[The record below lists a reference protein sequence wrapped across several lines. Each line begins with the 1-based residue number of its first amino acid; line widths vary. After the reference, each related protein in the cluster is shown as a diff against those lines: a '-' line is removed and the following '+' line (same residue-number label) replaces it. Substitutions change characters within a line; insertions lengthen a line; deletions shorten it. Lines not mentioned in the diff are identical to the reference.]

1 MASEG
6 IFLAAA
12 LTFQIM
18 SDRRESVTDRSGKC
32 WSVRTVLSVAA
43 VVFRESGNEWIS
55 ENDAAAAGVESSA
68 ARVVGYLM
76 DPARP
81 LPEVLPRDVRK
92 AHRSLEW
99 IRGVPNRPNSSEYE
113 RSLYNAYTDLERWGG
128 KVPLALV
135 GKIST
140 TIVVAHDGVKKHRLK
155 DAWSIIKNSRHV
167 YEFVPGTFQ
176 VVRAKDATR
185 DITLPNGRVKR
196 VSETLL
202 ILADQHGNGY
212 KAFISGIM
220 SLREGDTITVTSAR
234 IKSHVTSKDGVPLT
248 WLSHVRVKK

>member
-1 MASEG
+1 M
-6 IFLAAA
+6 
-12 LTFQIM
+12 
-18 SDRRESVTDRSGKC
+18 TDRSGKC

-92 AHRSLEW
+92 AHSSLEW
-99 IRGVPNRPNSSEYE
+99 IMGVPDRPNSSDYE
-113 RSLYNAYTDLERWGG
+113 KGLYDAYTDLERWGG

-135 GKIST
+135 GKIAT
-140 TIVVAHDGVKKHRLK
+140 TIVAAHDGVKKHRLK
-155 DAWSIIKNSRHV
+155 DAWATIKNSQHV
-167 YEFVPGTFQ
+167 NEVAPGAFR

-212 KAFISGIM
+212 KAFVSGILP
-220 SLREGDTITVTSAR
+220 LREGDKIDVTSAR

-248 WLSHVRVKK
+248 WISHVRIKK

>member
-1 MASEG
+1 MASKLF
-6 IFLAAA
+6 FLAAA

-18 SDRRESVTDRSGKC
+18 SDRRESVINREGKY
-32 WSVRTVLSVAA
+32 WTVRTVLSVAA

-68 ARVVGYLM
+68 ARVIGYLM
-76 DPARP
+76 DTDRP

-92 AHRSLEW
+92 ARKSLEW
-99 IRGVPNRPNSSEYE
+99 IKGVPDRPNSSNYE
-113 RSLYNAYTDLERWGG
+113 KGLYDAYTDLERWGG

-135 GKIST
+135 GKIAT
-140 TIVVAHDGVKKHRLK
+140 TIVAAHDGVKKHRLK
-155 DAWSIIKNSRHV
+155 DAWSVIKNSRHV
-167 YEFVPGTFQ
+167 NEFAPGVFQ

-196 VSETLL
+196 VAETLL

-212 KAFISGIM
+212 KAFVSGILP
-220 SLREGDTITVTSAR
+220 LREGDKIDVTSAR
-234 IKSHVTSKDGVPLT
+234 IKSHVTSKDGIPLT
-248 WLSHVRVKK
+248 WISHVRIRK